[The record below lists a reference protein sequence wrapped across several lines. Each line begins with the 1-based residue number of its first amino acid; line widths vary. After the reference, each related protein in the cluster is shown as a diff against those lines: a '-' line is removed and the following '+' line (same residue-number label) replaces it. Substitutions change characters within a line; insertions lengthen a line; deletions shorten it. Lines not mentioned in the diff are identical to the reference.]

1 MTFHLSSSQRSVF
14 HWTEWNCLELVV
26 PTWSS
31 SSSSSSSTNFIATQV
46 LQKLQGR
53 YVSRVSQ
60 VSMVLLPV
68 LCAAVW
74 STEQFRL
81 QCTLEC
87 LQWRQWRDRRRQ
99 HVPDFCSGNGAG
111 TIADGLVQRPWNM
124 QRRWRWSSFIMI
136 LTLVLIFSV
145 KFPENVVRFCR
156 GHDAAKYVFFIVELF
171 VDKILQ
177 HAILW
182 DRPFPIKHFCPS
194 FGVCRKNSVP

>member
-1 MTFHLSSSQRSVF
+1 MCHVFHKCQWYCCRCCALPYDLRNSSVF
-14 HWTEWNCLELVV
+14 SARLNA
-26 PTWSS
+26 SS
-31 SSSSSSSTNFIATQV
+31 DDSDV
-46 LQKLQGR
+46 
-53 YVSRVSQ
+53 
-60 VSMVLLPV
+60 
-68 LCAAVW
+68 
-74 STEQFRL
+74 
-81 QCTLEC
+81 
-87 LQWRQWRDRRRQ
+87 
-99 HVPDFCSGNGAG
+99 
-111 TIADGLVQRPWNM
+111 
-124 QRRWRWSSFIMI
+124 IMI